1 MFCLQK
7 VSKNKYV
14 KSDNKMTKMK
24 AARALAKVLA
34 SWDVDHIYGITADS
48 INNTVDGLYE
58 ERENIKYIQVRH
70 EEVGSLAAAADAK
83 LTGKIGV
90 SFGSA
95 GPGATHLFNGLYDA
109 KMDHAP
115 VLAIV
120 GQSKTPV
127 MNTNFFQEMNQDPM
141 FVDVAVFHKQVVSA
155 EQIPY
160 VIDEAIR
167 AAYAQKGPAVVI
179 IPDDLSGQEI
189 EFESFKTANIFR
201 NEVATKFDPATI
213 DQTVEMLKQA
223 SHPVLWIGRGVAGAR
238 QQVVELSEKY
248 KLPVVTAIPGTGI
261 MPTDH
266 ENFMGSMGRLGTKPA
281 FEAAQG
287 ADLILFVGTNFP
299 FARFWPDGVK
309 VVQVN
314 NNAEDLGK
322 QHDADVTILADA
334 KDFLN
339 AILDR
344 NEELP
349 MSNWLKAAQI
359 DKTNWDQ
366 WLVQLAADDSAGL
379 RAESVIQAIKENS
392 TDKTIFGLDVGN
404 NTEWAMRQIPLNK
417 DQKFTLSG
425 WFATMGYGL
434 PAGMAGKLSYPDR
447 QVYSISG
454 DGGYA
459 MVMQDLLTE
468 VKYNLLVI
476 NVILENK
483 SFGFIAH
490 EKIQAGQ
497 APYGIDLL
505 GADWAKIAEG
515 MGAIGLTATDLT
527 SLREAFTKIKELAA
541 DENQR
546 PIVLDAKILDI
557 DPVDTSFMPLDPNQF
572 DQKTINGFR
581 KQYELGA
588 QPALSEILTK
598 LG

>member
-1 MFCLQK
+1 M
-7 VSKNKYV
+7 S
-14 KSDNKMTKMK
+14 KMK
-24 AARALAKVLA
+24 AAQALAKVLE

-155 EQIPY
+155 DQIPY
-160 VIDEAIR
+160 VVDEAVR

-189 EFESFKTANIFR
+189 EFEPFKTANVFR
-201 NEVATKFDPATI
+201 NEVETKFDPATI
-213 DQTVEMLKQA
+213 DQTVKMLKQA
-223 SHPVLWIGRGVAGAR
+223 SHPVLWIGRGLAGAR

-261 MPTDH
+261 MPNDH

-281 FEAAQG
+281 FEVAQG
-287 ADLILFVGTNFP
+287 ADLILFIGTNFP
-299 FARFWPDGVK
+299 FARFWPESVK

-339 AILDR
+339 AILAQK
-344 NEELP
+344 EELP
-349 MSNWLKAAQI
+349 MSNWLKAAQT
-359 DKTNWDQ
+359 DKANWDQ
-366 WLVQLAADDSAGL
+366 WLLDLAADDSAGL
-379 RAESVIQAIKENS
+379 RAESVIQAIKENA
-392 TDKTIFGLDVGN
+392 TDKTVFGLDVGN

-434 PAGMAGKLSYPDR
+434 PSGMAGKLSYPDR

-468 VKYNLLVI
+468 VKYDLPVI
-476 NVILENK
+476 NVVLENK

-490 EKIQAGQ
+490 EKIQANQ

-515 MGAIGLTATDLT
+515 MGAIGLTATDLP
-527 SLREAFTKIKELAA
+527 SLKAAFAKIKELEASG
-541 DENQR
+541 NKK

-557 DPVDTSFMPLDPNQF
+557 DPVDTSFMPLDPDKF
-572 DQKTINGFR
+572 DQEMIDGFR
-581 KQYELGA
+581 KQYELGD